1 MTRKPGASDPP
12 PGLIDTADPDRFEP
26 RSKLGEGGMGE
37 VHLAFDRL
45 MLRLVAIKTLRTDA
59 RTPGE
64 LGQFVEEARL
74 TGQLEH
80 GNIVPVHDLTTGE
93 DGDSPSLVMKYVD
106 GETYQTQLQ
115 RFQASPSHEGLFEAL
130 RVFLRV
136 CDAISF
142 AHERGVIHCDLKPE
156 NVMVGKHGQVHVM
169 DWGVAID
176 QGELKAPMGAPAPKG
191 QPSTSTSRTDRR
203 LFGTL
208 GYMAPEQLQGDLG
221 AVDVTT
227 DIYGLGGIL
236 CVLIT
241 GQPPRQGVEDIAD
254 LQAVPCFDERQGSFP
269 MPPELC
275 RIAQRALSP
284 AQAHRYQSVDELKA
298 EMQAF
303 MAGGGWFETQHYL
316 AGDVI
321 LSEGDVGS
329 EAFIITSGVCDVF
342 KDRPGG
348 RRELI
353 RSMGPGETFGE
364 LAVLTRRPR
373 SASVVAQTDVSL
385 RVVTPDALAHELER
399 NPVLAAF
406 LSAVTHRF
414 CDLEA
419 RVDADEA

>member
-1 MTRKPGASDPP
+1 MCIR
-12 PGLIDTADPDRFEP
+12 DR
-26 RSKLGEGGMGE
+26 
-37 VHLAFDRL
+37 
-45 MLRLVAIKTLRTDA
+45 
-59 RTPGE
+59 
-64 LGQFVEEARL
+64 
-74 TGQLEH
+74 
-80 GNIVPVHDLTTGE
+80 
-93 DGDSPSLVMKYVD
+93 
-106 GETYQTQLQ
+106 
-115 RFQASPSHEGLFEAL
+115 
-130 RVFLRV
+130 
-136 CDAISF
+136 
-142 AHERGVIHCDLKPE
+142 
-156 NVMVGKHGQVHVM
+156 
-169 DWGVAID
+169 
-176 QGELKAPMGAPAPKG
+176 
-191 QPSTSTSRTDRR
+191 
-203 LFGTL
+203 
-208 GYMAPEQLQGDLG
+208 LQGDYG
-221 AVDVTT
+221 AIDLTT

-241 GQPPRQGVEDIAD
+241 GEPPRQGVDDIAD
-254 LQAVPCFDERQGSFP
+254 AQWVPNFEERRGTFD

-275 RIAQRALSP
+275 RIARRALSP
-284 AQAHRYQSVDELKA
+284 AQAHRYQSVEELKA

>member
-1 MTRKPGASDPP
+1 MTRKPSASDTPS
-12 PGLIDTADPDRFEP
+12 GTIDNADPERFET
-26 RSKLGEGGMGE
+26 RSKLGVGGMGT
-37 VHLAFDRL
+37 VDLAFDRL
-45 MLRLVAIKTLRTDA
+45 MLRDVAIKTLREDA
-59 RTPGE
+59 QASGE
-64 LGQFVEEARL
+64 VGQFIREARL

-80 GNIVPVHDLTTGE
+80 GNIVPVHDLTTSG
-93 DGDSPSLVMKYVD
+93 DGTSPALVMKYVD
-106 GETYQTQLQ
+106 GETYHQLMQ

-142 AHERGVIHCDLKPE
+142 AHERGVVHCDLKPE

-169 DWGVAID
+169 DWGVAIR
-176 QGELKAPMGAPAPKG
+176 QAAPNPRGEQPKPD
-191 QPSTSTSRTDRR
+191 PSGSTGRTDKR

-208 GYMAPEQLQGDLG
+208 GYMAPEQLQGDYG
-221 AVDVTT
+221 AIDLTT

-241 GQPPRQGVEDIAD
+241 GEPPRQGVDDIAD
-254 LQAVPCFDERQGSFP
+254 AQWVPNFEERRGTFDI
-269 MPPELC
+269 PPELC
-275 RIAQRALSP
+275 RIARRALSP
-284 AQAHRYQSVDELKA
+284 AQAHRYQSVEELRA

-342 KDRPGG
+342 KDRPGD

-385 RVVTPDALAHELER
+385 RVVTPAALAHELER

-419 RVDADEA
+419 RVEADEA